1 MTLEQRVKKLENQ
14 FQSLNVAFLT
24 AQKNQVPITAKVDD
38 SANKIVGLTPYTET
52 KVGYYGETEKVFYNV
67 PDGNVSVFFDNY
79 NNNYSVSRIADRIN
93 INFNALTEQTN
104 ITISIS

>member
-1 MTLEQRVKKLENQ
+1 MTLEQRVTKLEK
-14 FQSLNVAFLT
+14 SLARLNDSFVQ

-52 KVGYYGETEKVFYNV
+52 KIGYYGETEKIFYNV
-67 PDGNVSVFFDNY
+67 PDGNVTVFGLNAY
-79 NNNYSVSRIADRIN
+79 TLNRVADRLTLT
-93 INFNALTEQTN
+93 FSALTGQTN